1 MIFVTLGTQDK
12 GFARL
17 LHAIQKQIDN
27 GNIKDRVVVQ
37 AGYTKFESNDME
49 IFDYIPKDEFE
60 DLMGTCDL
68 LITHGGVGSIM
79 NGLYAGKKVIAA
91 ARLKEYGEHTNNHQ
105 IQIIE
110 KLDEAGYLIALN
122 DFERLDEALEKVKD
136 MKVKKYKRNV
146 NKIINYLEEYIDNL

>member
-37 AGYTKFESNDME
+37 AGYTKFESEDME

-60 DLMGTCDL
+60 DLMATCDL

-79 NGLYAGKKVIAA
+79 NGLDAGKKIIAA

-105 IQIIE
+105 LQIIE
-110 KLDEAGYLIALN
+110 KLDEAGHLIALN
-122 DFERLDEALEKVKD
+122 DFDKLDEALEKVKN
-136 MKVKKYKRNV
+136 MKFKKYKHNV
-146 NKIINYLEEYIDNL
+146 NKIIKFLEDYIDNL